1 MRTALADA
9 SENRDWDWPALRADA
24 LRETRRILGESHD
37 AEDAAQETMIRAFK
51 SRSRCVSQA
60 APDGW
65 VKTIA
70 RREAYRRF
78 SARRDAEQPLDLST
92 ELDAGGPGPAQIEGL
107 LDLLAARD
115 VLNHVP
121 VADRALL
128 MRRYV
133 LDQSSAQIALDLALP
148 AATVRVRL
156 HRAVKRLR
164 EFEPDWS

>member
-1 MRTALADA
+1 
-9 SENRDWDWPALRADA
+9 
-24 LRETRRILGESHD
+24 
-37 AEDAAQETMIRAFK
+37 MIRAFK
-51 SRSRCVSQA
+51 SRSRCASQA

-65 VKTIA
+65 VRTIA

-78 SARRDAEQPLDLST
+78 IARRNSEQPLDVWA
-92 ELDAGGPGPAQIEGL
+92 EVDAAGPGPAEIEGL
-107 LDLLAARD
+107 LDVLAARD

-164 EFEPDWS
+164 EFERDWS